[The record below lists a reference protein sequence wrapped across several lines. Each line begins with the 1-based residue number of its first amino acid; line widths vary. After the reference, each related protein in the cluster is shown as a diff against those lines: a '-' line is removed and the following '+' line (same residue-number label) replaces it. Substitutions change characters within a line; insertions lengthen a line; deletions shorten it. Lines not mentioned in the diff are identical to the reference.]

1 MARPKR
7 KVNPI
12 IPAPAPELETAA
24 VFHVAG
30 YVRLS
35 TEDSGKSGPDVIEAQ
50 KGLVASYIEQQ
61 PDMQL
66 HRIYCDNGWTGTNF
80 ERPGFERMMND
91 VRSGKI
97 NCIVVKDLSR
107 FGRNYKEAGH
117 YLEHIFPY
125 LGVRFVAITDHFDTA
140 NRGFHDGYIV
150 PLTNMLNESYSR
162 DISRKITSAI
172 KTKELHGDFR
182 GPFAP
187 YGYSKCPADHGKLE
201 INPETALVVTEIFV
215 LRVQGMGYTGI
226 ARLLNKR
233 GVPAPGA
240 YLYQKGLSD
249 RTTYRDAL
257 WTAWNIKTILHSEV
271 YLGHLIQG
279 KRTQVS
285 YKRKREERYAPAD
298 EWRIVRNTHA
308 PIIDDATF
316 AAVQKLAEQSKA
328 NFEAMPG
335 KGAADDLKTPNLFK
349 KLIYCAD
356 CGKAMNRRHIYSRN
370 TRGRT
375 YYYSYQCVT
384 SQKLPD
390 ACTPKN
396 LMESELLAVVSSAV
410 HRHMDTIA
418 ALEQRVSKEY
428 ASASGEKRRAL
439 DRQITQVKQEQTRS
453 QNLLDGL
460 YQNMVDGMLTRE
472 EYLSM
477 KVHYQKRFDDATLRL
492 DDLNS
497 QLQQLERYGPSNPMF
512 AVCRALRNTEGLT
525 EELIHLLVSRIE
537 VHDGNR
543 LDIQMVY
550 QDEVEALIR
559 FLREGGA
566 SL

>member
-1 MARPKR
+1 M
-7 KVNPI
+7 
-12 IPAPAPELETAA
+12 
-24 VFHVAG
+24 
-30 YVRLS
+30 
-35 TEDSGKSGPDVIEAQ
+35 
-50 KGLVASYIEQQ
+50 
-61 PDMQL
+61 
-66 HRIYCDNGWTGTNF
+66 
-80 ERPGFERMMND
+80 
-91 VRSGKI
+91 
-97 NCIVVKDLSR
+97 
-107 FGRNYKEAGH
+107 
-117 YLEHIFPY
+117 
-125 LGVRFVAITDHFDTA
+125 
-140 NRGFHDGYIV
+140 
-150 PLTNMLNESYSR
+150 
-162 DISRKITSAI
+162 
-172 KTKELHGDFR
+172 
-182 GPFAP
+182 
-187 YGYSKCPADHGKLE
+187 
-201 INPETALVVTEIFV
+201 
-215 LRVQGMGYTGI
+215 
-226 ARLLNKR
+226 
-233 GVPAPGA
+233 
-240 YLYQKGLSD
+240 
-249 RTTYRDAL
+249 
-257 WTAWNIKTILHSEV
+257 
-271 YLGHLIQG
+271 GHLIQG

-308 PIIDDATF
+308 PIIDEATF

-356 CGKAMNRRHIYSRN
+356 CGKAMNRRHLYSRKAE
-370 TRGRT
+370 GRV

-396 LMESELLAVVSSAV
+396 LIESELMAVVSSAV

-418 ALEQRVSKEY
+418 ALEKRVSKEY
-428 ASASGEKRRAL
+428 ASASGENRRAL
-439 DRQITQVKQEQTRS
+439 DRQITQVKQEQARS

-460 YQNMVDGMLTRE
+460 YQNMVDGMLTRK

-512 AVCRALRNTEGLT
+512 AVCRVLCNTEGLT

-543 LDIQMVY
+543 LDIKMVY